1 MYTYKYVEVPLG
13 YEINKNDS
21 HSVAIQSYEQVIN
34 KYANDGW
41 EYVGTDQLESMYKQ
55 GCLASIIHSIPIMGV
70 ILEKGNEHKLIKLL
84 VFRKTA

>member
-34 KYANDGW
+34 KRLY
-41 EYVGTDQLESMYKQ
+41 YESK
-55 GCLASIIHSIPIMGV
+55 
-70 ILEKGNEHKLIKLL
+70 
-84 VFRKTA
+84 